1 MVLEKMTRGIATNI
15 LGINHSKVPFFFV
28 LATSLKTF
36 AILGLNAVDVS
47 SFSKMR
53 LDAKCFQ
60 KLSGAPR
67 NDLTNTD

>member
-1 MVLEKMTRGIATNI
+1 MVLEKMTRGIATNV
-15 LGINHSKVPFFFV
+15 LGINHSKVPFFVF
-28 LATSLKTF
+28 ATSLKTF
-36 AILGLNAVDVS
+36 AILGLNAADVS

-67 NDLTNTD
+67 NDLTNRD